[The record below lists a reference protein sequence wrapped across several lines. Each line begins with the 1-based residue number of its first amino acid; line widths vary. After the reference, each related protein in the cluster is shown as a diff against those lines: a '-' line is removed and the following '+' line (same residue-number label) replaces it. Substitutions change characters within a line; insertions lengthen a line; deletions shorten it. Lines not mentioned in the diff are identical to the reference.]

1 MNKTEIRK
9 KYKKLRQNLNE
20 EDIEALSLE
29 IANRSLELSIW
40 EANYYHLYLPI
51 SGKKEVNT
59 EYLLHIL
66 QGKDKSVVIS
76 RSNFQ
81 TLEMEHFLLQE
92 NTKIKVSEFGI
103 PQPENGVQ
111 IDPEMLDVIFV
122 PLLAFNL
129 LGHRVGYG
137 KGFYDR
143 FLYRCRPESVKVGLS
158 LFEAEENFIHE
169 NMDFPLD
176 YCITPKKIYGFK
188 NSNLYL

>member
-143 FLYRCRPESVKVGLS
+143 FLSRCRPESVKVGLS

>member
-1 MNKTEIRK
+1 MDKAEIRK

-40 EANYYHLYLPI
+40 EADYYHVFLPI
-51 SGKKEVNT
+51 SSKKEVNT
-59 EYLLHIL
+59 EFLLHIL
-66 QGKDKSVVIS
+66 QGKDKSIVIS
-76 RSNFQ
+76 RSNFD

-103 PQPENGVQ
+103 PEPENGVR
-111 IDPEMLDVIFV
+111 IDPELLDVIFV
-122 PLLAFNL
+122 PLLSFNH
-129 LGHRVGYG
+129 LGHRIGYG

-143 FLYRCRPESVKVGLS
+143 FLSQCRPESIKVGLS
-158 LFEAEENFIHE
+158 LFKAEEKFIHE

-188 NSNLYL
+188 NSDLYL